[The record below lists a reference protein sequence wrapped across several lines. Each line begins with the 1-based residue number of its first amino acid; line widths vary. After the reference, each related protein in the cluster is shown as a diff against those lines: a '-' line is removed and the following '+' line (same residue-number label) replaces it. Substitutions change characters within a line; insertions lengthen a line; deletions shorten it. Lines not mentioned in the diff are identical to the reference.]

1 MNNKK
6 QELGQFNTTRKDYI
20 LEGFAKY
27 VRDYQDWVDPF
38 AGNGDLLDWAKERAK
53 SVAGY
58 DVDPTKKKWTTQDT
72 LATPPDYTD
81 KWVIA
86 NPPYVALN
94 KTKNKDLFKQ
104 HDQDDLYKVAIKTVC
119 EGNAKGGIF
128 IVPLN
133 FLCSEQA
140 KSIREL
146 FFAKFRIEKC
156 KAFEETV
163 FDDTDYTVC
172 AFYYKQREES
182 TAVDN
187 VEVEFLPSGD
197 KIDFRI
203 SKHEGWIL
211 GEEFY
216 KWLRGVKTKGVG
228 RWTVE
233 NTFGSH
239 DDSRDQK
246 GILINDIPKKK
257 ARESAT
263 VRFMY
268 SIKQGTSTIPKYI
281 DVPVDK
287 GVDSPDKTVRD
298 AARLSLSEKADAIF
312 QVKYPNVKWVNKTST
327 SKQYYKPEVEKNII
341 WMEAIDTGTKEG
353 MIGLKDIRPLT
364 SAVGHRP
371 VVAGLPSSRNK
382 AHIKFD
388 NPPSIEDQEKII
400 EYVNKK
406 LSYFR
411 EKYHSVFMTAFRNS
425 TKECSRKRISFDVVY
440 KMINKAR
447 QELEV

>member
-1 MNNKK
+1 MNKK

-20 LEGFAKY
+20 LEGFAQYIK
-27 VRDYQDWVDPF
+27 DYQHWVDPF
-38 AGNGDLLDWAKERAK
+38 AGNGDLLDWVKERAK
-53 SVAGY
+53 SIAGY

-72 LATPPDYTD
+72 LASPPDYTD
-81 KWVIA
+81 KWAIA

-104 HDQDDLYKVAIKTVC
+104 HNQDDLYKIAIKTVC
-119 EGNAKGGIF
+119 ENNAKGGIF

-140 KSIREL
+140 RSIREL
-146 FFAKFRIEKC
+146 FFAKYRIEKC

-172 AFYYKQREES
+172 AFYYVQRKEPVQ
-182 TAVDN
+182 VDN
-187 VEVEFLPSGD
+187 VEVEFLPSGE

-203 SKHEGWIL
+203 SKYEGWIL

-233 NTFGSH
+233 NALGGH
-239 DDSRDQK
+239 DDKRDQN
-246 GILINDIPKKK
+246 GVLINDIPKK
-257 ARESAT
+257 REKEKKL

-268 SIKQGTSTIPKYI
+268 VIKDGNSTIPKYI
-281 DVPVDK
+281 DVPMPNGDTDETLSAK
-287 GVDSPDKTVRD
+287 AEAMFKEKHPD
-298 AARLSLSEKADAIF
+298 L
-312 QVKYPNVKWVNKTST
+312 KYVNKISTST
-327 SKQYYKPEVEKNII
+327 QYYKAEIENNII

-364 SAVGHRP
+364 KAVGHRP

-388 NPPSIEDQEKII
+388 NPPSIEDQERII

-406 LSYFR
+406 LSHYR

-425 TKECSRKRISFDVVY
+425 TEECSRKRISFDVVY

-447 QELEV
+447 EELGV